1 MNLCVPSICGNGCAI
16 RKVYEAMEIDVADQ
30 WDKTMA
36 AFTMDSM
43 TNPAGSKSDQ
53 ALPLGSDFSIPWAT
67 TFHEQ
72 AAALEKVLFI
82 MQPEVREVLDIWQK
96 FDGTRLCDIA
106 AMNAAVDNEPFEL
119 ERFVHLLVDRS
130 EEVDDSM
137 HTHWF
142 SAVVKVFQ
150 LAASGA
156 GAGLSS
162 TAVGEEEEDNEAVEA
177 EAAAMHASVS
187 ALLQLQLQSVLD
199 RSVQALADAFA
210 SEIPGVRPLFNVKLV
225 LNEDTCQMHCSP
237 SLPEIQAELRG
248 CFDKIVSR
256 LQTFTKVDDWLAGRM
271 SRLEV
276 NPDVRVLS
284 ALLPCF

>member
-1 MNLCVPSICGNGCAI
+1 MAPRHLSQCGGRLLEKSRQTENH
-16 RKVYEAMEIDVADQ
+16 RRVAY
-30 WDKTMA
+30 A
-36 AFTMDSM
+36 DSV
-43 TNPAGSKSDQ
+43 K
-53 ALPLGSDFSIPWAT
+53 
-67 TFHEQ
+67 

-187 ALLQLQLQSVLD
+187 ALLQLQLLKEACLS
-199 RSVQALADAFA
+199 RS
-210 SEIPGVRPLFNVKLV
+210 
-225 LNEDTCQMHCSP
+225 
-237 SLPEIQAELRG
+237 
-248 CFDKIVSR
+248 
-256 LQTFTKVDDWLAGRM
+256 
-271 SRLEV
+271 
-276 NPDVRVLS
+276 
-284 ALLPCF
+284 